1 MIGERLTVHL
11 FLQAFKKHV
20 SFHSLF
26 VCAFVFVAA
35 CQNVDSETA
44 VPQSRSEQIVIEL
57 GLSGTAFPAAFEKPD
72 FVLNNVA
79 TGQPYDFR
87 DETRGFVTLLYFG
100 YTHCPDVCPVQ
111 LANLAAA
118 IDQSP
123 GEVRRSVRVVFVG
136 VDALRDTP
144 DRVLNWLEF
153 FSKDFIGLTG
163 TEEQLLAAQEAANV
177 PPAFVDAEFEGGYS
191 VGHAGW
197 ILLYTQDD
205 LTHLRYPTGVRQA
218 AWAHD
223 LELLVIEGW
232 PE

>member
-1 MIGERLTVHL
+1 M
-11 FLQAFKKHV
+11 
-20 SFHSLF
+20 HS
-26 VCAFVFVAA
+26 
-35 CQNVDSETA
+35 
-44 VPQSRSEQIVIEL
+44 
-57 GLSGTAFPAAFEKPD
+57 
-72 FVLNNVA
+72 FVLNRA
-79 TGQPYDFR
+79 TGS
-87 DETRGFVTLLYFG
+87 G
-100 YTHCPDVCPVQ
+100 
-111 LANLAAA
+111 
-118 IDQSP
+118 
-123 GEVRRSVRVVFVG
+123 SV
-136 VDALRDTP
+136 L
-144 DRVLNWLEF
+144 VLELEF

-177 PPAFVDAEFEGGYS
+177 PPAFVDAEFEGVYS

>member
-1 MIGERLTVHL
+1 MHL
-11 FLQAFKKHV
+11 FLRALKKHPY
-20 SFHSLF
+20 SSIATCILI
-26 VCAFVFVAA
+26 FVFVAA
-35 CQNVDSETA
+35 CRNSDSQPIA
-44 VPQSRSEQIVIEL
+44 PQSTSERIVIEL
-57 GLSGTAFPAAFEKPD
+57 ELSGTAFPTSLEKPD
-72 FVLNNVA
+72 FALNNVA
-79 TGQPYDFR
+79 TGNPYDFR

-118 IDQSP
+118 IDQSL
-123 GEVRRSVRVVFVG
+123 GEVRRGVKVVFVG
-136 VDALRDTP
+136 VDAPRDTP
-144 DRVLNWLEF
+144 DRVREWLKF
-153 FSKDFIGLTG
+153 FSKDFVGLTG

-177 PPAFVDAEFEGGYS
+177 PLAFGDAQFEGGYS

-197 ILLYTQDD
+197 ILLYTLDD

-223 LELLVIEGW
+223 LELLVLEGW